1 MNKYEVIEMLECALI
16 NCNNIKKVGSVMID
30 MVALQIQSA
39 IDLINEEEDN
49 EIEEETEDDYDWLDY
64 EDDDYDYDNLYSDDE
79 D

>member
-1 MNKYEVIEMLECALI
+1 MLECALI
-16 NCNNIKKVGSVMID
+16 NCSNIKKVGSVMID

-39 IDLINEEEDN
+39 IDLINEEEDD
-49 EIEEETEDDYDWLDY
+49 EIEEEIEDDYDWLDY